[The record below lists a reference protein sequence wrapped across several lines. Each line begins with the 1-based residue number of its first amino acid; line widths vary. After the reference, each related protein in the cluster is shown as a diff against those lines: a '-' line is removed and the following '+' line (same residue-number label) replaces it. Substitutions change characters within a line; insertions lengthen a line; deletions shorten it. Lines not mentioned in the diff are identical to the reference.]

1 MLNTTKDIWICVYC
15 DTEATNGSY
24 CVPCHE
30 YKGLMLKDE
39 WEQFNLQYPRAK
51 VGA

>member
-1 MLNTTKDIWICVYC
+1 MLNTTNDIWICVYC
-15 DTEATNGSY
+15 DTELTNGSY
-24 CVPCHE
+24 CIPCHE

-39 WEQFNLQYPRAK
+39 YDAFNLQYPRAK